1 MSIWSDAAR
10 DAYRK
15 THRFPGQPGGNKG
28 FPPLVKKESP
38 LDRKIAEAE
47 KGLTKPKL
55 GRPQGDSKLFDK
67 DLFAFA
73 RPTSG
78 PKLG

>member
-15 THRFPGQPGGNKG
+15 THRFPNQPNVNGGSGPVIKKREL
-28 FPPLVKKESP
+28 PLEA
-38 LDRKIAEAE
+38 KIKLA
-47 KGLTKPKL
+47 TKL
-55 GRPQGDSKLFDK
+55 LDK
-67 DLFAFA
+67 DLFVSA